1 MPFVSLARRG
11 TLAAAACTIALSL
24 GGCVAPALPAA
35 PVAPPVPTQFT
46 PGDASRASD
55 TITVADMAWRTFF
68 GDTALVALIDTAVRN
83 NPELLSTLQEVEMA
97 RSEVRYVRGQLLP
110 HVGVGA
116 TLGIDK
122 APRYT
127 SEGAGNAS
135 TDITDGKR
143 VPDPLGDI
151 GLGFTAGWEVDVR
164 GKLRNQKGAALARY
178 LGSVE
183 GSRYVMTSL
192 VAEVANS
199 YYELTALDAKLA
211 IVRQAIALQ
220 QNELEVVRAQ
230 REAAGVSEL
239 AVQQFQALLLNAQGL
254 EVELVQQIREA
265 ENRLNALLGRYPQP
279 IARPSA
285 LPSGDRVRTL
295 DHGLPAQLLRNRPDI
310 RQAELALKASRFDV
324 KAARAE
330 FFPEVNLAAGLGVRA
345 FTPKYLFTTPESMAY
360 SLAGD
365 VMAPLLN
372 RTTIKAEFSRA
383 SAAQQQ
389 SLINY
394 RRSILEGVSEVSTLV
409 SALDNYQKAS
419 ALKAQQAA
427 ALDRAVGVAGDL
439 FNAARANYL
448 EVLTAQREAID
459 VKLELVETQLRQQVA
474 VTNLYRA
481 LGGGWK

>member
-1 MPFVSLARRG
+1 
-11 TLAAAACTIALSL
+11 
-24 GGCVAPALPAA
+24 
-35 PVAPPVPTQFT
+35 
-46 PGDASRASD
+46 
-55 TITVADMAWRTFF
+55 
-68 GDTALVALIDTAVRN
+68 
-83 NPELLSTLQEVEMA
+83 
-97 RSEVRYVRGQLLP
+97 
-110 HVGVGA
+110 
-116 TLGIDK
+116 
-122 APRYT
+122 
-127 SEGAGNAS
+127 
-135 TDITDGKR
+135 
-143 VPDPLGDI
+143 
-151 GLGFTAGWEVDVR
+151 
-164 GKLRNQKGAALARY
+164 
-178 LGSVE
+178 
-183 GSRYVMTSL
+183 
-192 VAEVANS
+192 
-199 YYELTALDAKLA
+199 
-211 IVRQAIALQ
+211 
-220 QNELEVVRAQ
+220 
-230 REAAGVSEL
+230 
-239 AVQQFQALLLNAQGL
+239 LLNAQGL

-285 LPSGDRVRTL
+285 LPNGDRVRAL